1 MRPDNKVRI
10 FACLALAF
18 SIIAP
23 PSAESAN
30 IVYSFSVAGA
40 TGINGPTQAQL
51 NTAYSGT
58 TLQGS
63 VTSSNG
69 IQQWV
74 VPTTGDYEI
83 TAVGAAGGTGM
94 NGPSQIVQSAGM
106 GASLTGTFTLT
117 AGTTIRIIV
126 GQKGENSNNTNNFYG
141 AGGGGGG
148 SFVYLNAT
156 DTYPLIAAGG
166 GGGGS
171 SSAGINAQTTTSGTN
186 GNSDTSGTT
195 AARTPGNGGY
205 LSSSPNYSGGA
216 GAGWLSDGAKYT
228 FKSCSGQGTAS
239 LSPRN
244 SALGGYS
251 NTLLAN
257 GTAYTAGVLQGNG
270 GFGGG
275 GAGNGACN
283 IAGAGGGG
291 GYSGGGGGGNSTG
304 YQGGGGGGS
313 YNGGTTKIVNGVSN
327 TGNGSVVIT
336 RLAGAPVVFNAL
348 SLTGNTL
355 LATYRNP
362 ISLIA
367 NVDLAAKITFTAN
380 GKRIPGCIKI
390 PTSGTAPNITAT
402 CKWSPA
408 SRGSITLS
416 AIATPTG
423 AGSEGRPESPLK
435 VVVNTRISTR

>member
-1 MRPDNKVRI
+1 MRSGNKARI
-10 FACLALAF
+10 LACLALTF
-18 SIIAP
+18 SIFTT

-30 IVYSFSVAGA
+30 VVYSFSVAGA
-40 TGINGPTQAQL
+40 TGINGPTQTQI

-63 VTSSNG
+63 VTSVSG
-69 IQQWV
+69 IQEWV
-74 VPTTGDYEI
+74 VPSTGDYEI

-94 NGPSQIVQSAGM
+94 NGPSQIVQSGGM

-126 GQKGENSNNTNNFYG
+126 GQKGINSNNTNNFYG

-148 SFVYLNAT
+148 SFVYLNPT

-171 SSAGINAQTTTSGTN
+171 SNAGVNAQTTTSGTN

-195 AARTPGNGGY
+195 TSRTPGNGGN
-205 LSSSPNYSGGA
+205 LSSSPNYSGGS
-216 GAGWLSDGAKYT
+216 GAGWLSDGARYT
-228 FKSCSGQGTAS
+228 FNPCSGQGTAA
-239 LSPRN
+239 LAPRN

-291 GYSGGGGGGNSTG
+291 GYSGGGGGGNSSG

-313 YNGGTTKIVNGVSN
+313 YNGGTNKVANGVTN

-336 RLAGAPVVFNAL
+336 RLVGAPVVFNSL
-348 SLTGNTL
+348 SLTGNAL

-380 GKRIPGCIKI
+380 GKRIPGCINL
-390 PTSGTAPNITAT
+390 PTSGTTPNITAT
-402 CKWSPA
+402 CQWSPIT
-408 SRGSITLS
+408 RGAIALS

-423 AGSEGRPESPLK
+423 AGSEGRPELPLR
-435 VVVNTRISTR
+435 VVVKTRISTR